1 MMVAAIEKKE
11 WNMKVRKG
19 KFQRFTLIELLVVIA
34 IIAILASML
43 LPALSK
49 AKEKAVAIK
58 CTSNFKQQG
67 LGFAL
72 YANDYNDNIMTMCWD
87 NSCSFYWADIY
98 ASESSIAG
106 EGSNFM
112 KYFQDQGYPVMLG
125 YSSTSDNFIF
135 CGQTSVRNRGTT
147 YAAAAFWQSTPETCR
162 IFNIDSKGFATMG
175 LKQGA
180 MRNPSAVIMMTEAA
194 NASGG
199 SVNWFYITDASD
211 CDNLI
216 DFRHS
221 GRGLFLFGDGHAAA
235 GGDEAVLGTVDA
247 QDYFWENTRFVYK
260 NGGRRKVN

>member
-1 MMVAAIEKKE
+1 
-11 WNMKVRKG
+11 
-19 KFQRFTLIELLVVIA
+19 
-34 IIAILASML
+34 
-43 LPALSK
+43 
-49 AKEKAVAIK
+49 
-58 CTSNFKQQG
+58 
-67 LGFAL
+67 
-72 YANDYNDNIMTMCWD
+72 
-87 NSCSFYWADIY
+87 
-98 ASESSIAG
+98 
-106 EGSNFM
+106 
-112 KYFQDQGYPVMLG
+112 
-125 YSSTSDNFIF
+125 
-135 CGQTSVRNRGTT
+135 
-147 YAAAAFWQSTPETCR
+147 
-162 IFNIDSKGFATMG
+162 MG

-194 NASGG
+194 NAGGG